1 MLTVRT
7 EWEEKKMDQCKIGQ
21 LIRQLRREKG
31 LTQEELAERFRV
43 SVRTVS
49 RWETGKNLPDL
60 DLLIALTDFFE
71 VDLRG
76 LLQGERSDRRMDQE
90 MRETVRQ
97 VADYSGEEKR
107 RLQKRLH
114 LLLLIGTSA
123 SCVPVALSGIEA
135 VYPAASFAAAFG
147 QGASLGLLAVGTLLT
162 SRYAGTICKT
172 KQSLLR
178 RLQGR

>member
-1 MLTVRT
+1 M
-7 EWEEKKMDQCKIGQ
+7 Q
-21 LIRQLRREKG
+21 
-31 LTQEELAERFRV
+31 
-43 SVRTVS
+43 
-49 RWETGKNLPDL
+49 DL
-60 DLLIALTDFFE
+60 DPRIALTDFFE

-76 LLQGERSDRRMDQE
+76 LIQGERSDRRMDQE

-97 VADYSGEEKR
+97 IADYGGEEKR

-114 LLLLIGTSA
+114 LLLLIGTAA
-123 SCVPVALSGIEA
+123 SCVPVALSGIET

-162 SRYAGTICKT
+162 SRYTRTIYKT

>member
-1 MLTVRT
+1 M
-7 EWEEKKMDQCKIGQ
+7 
-21 LIRQLRREKG
+21 
-31 LTQEELAERFRV
+31 
-43 SVRTVS
+43 
-49 RWETGKNLPDL
+49 PDL

-114 LLLLIGTSA
+114 LLLIGTAA
-123 SCVPVALSGIEA
+123 SCVPAALSGIEA
-135 VYPAASFAAAFG
+135 VYPAASFAASFG
-147 QGASLGLLAVGTLLT
+147 QGASLGLMAAGTLLT
-162 SRYAGTICKT
+162 GRYAGMICKT
-172 KQSLLR
+172 EPAASAAGKMRAKKDAGLSGVLSD
-178 RLQGR
+178 

>member
-1 MLTVRT
+1 
-7 EWEEKKMDQCKIGQ
+7 MDQCKIGQ
-21 LIRQLRREKG
+21 LIRQLRREKR

-114 LLLLIGTSA
+114 LLLLIGTAA

-135 VYPAASFAAAFG
+135 VYPAAGFAAAFG
-147 QGASLGLLAVGTLLT
+147 QGASLGLLAVGALLT
-162 SRYAGTICKT
+162 SRYAGTIYKT

>member
-1 MLTVRT
+1 
-7 EWEEKKMDQCKIGQ
+7 MDQCKIGR
-21 LIRQLRREKG
+21 LIWQPRREKG

-43 SVRTVS
+43 SARTVS

-107 RLQKRLH
+107 GFK
-114 LLLLIGTSA
+114 
-123 SCVPVALSGIEA
+123 SG
-135 VYPAASFAAAFG
+135 S
-147 QGASLGLLAVGTLLT
+147 
-162 SRYAGTICKT
+162 ICCC
-172 KQSLLR
+172 
-178 RLQGR
+178 